1 MTTMTIRIN
10 RHPTPRYGYRRVIA
24 SVFLGGM
31 LLYSSGGF
39 AADDKPSATRE
50 YVKDSVITTKIKSQ
64 LAAEKLSSLI
74 HITVD
79 TDKQGVVVLGG
90 TATSQA
96 GVDRA
101 IAIAHGVSGVTAVE
115 NTIRVIGDKY

>member
-1 MTTMTIRIN
+1 
-10 RHPTPRYGYRRVIA
+10 
-24 SVFLGGM
+24 M

-101 IAIAHGVSGVTAVE
+101 IAIAHSVSGVTAVE